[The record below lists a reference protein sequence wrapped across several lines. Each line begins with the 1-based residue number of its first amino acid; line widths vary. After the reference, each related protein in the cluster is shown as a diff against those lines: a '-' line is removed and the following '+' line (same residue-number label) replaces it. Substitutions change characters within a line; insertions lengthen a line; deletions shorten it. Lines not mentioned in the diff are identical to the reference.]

1 MVRYSSSIEY
11 RYMQNFDFIDFNNR
25 WTYPI
30 QWLEESDFART
41 SYHYWLWRASLAKL
55 GKPCKNLYQEELKT
69 NLSKVAKEDRKKYE
83 AHCQNVPEGSSFAI
97 KKAIDNRANQM
108 ASGVDSYEY
117 QLNDPYLIVDADTE
131 DLLAAKCQ
139 QDYIQNRLNI
149 LSATFSRDLSW
160 AGVAAVIVKYD
171 PVSDKNKVLRVNP
184 KNIWF
189 DTKYS
194 SLGLERFRGYS
205 TMISWRALK
214 KMISDNDDEEVN
226 LDIKAPDR
234 SIFREEERDG
244 KKNYIIDK
252 SAKYNNRKIRTLNGL
267 DIYVEDLNHLAT
279 STQLAGAMS
288 MFDEYDHDLRT
299 CYNLNWYRSY
309 ATDPKARTKSHYNG
323 DDVELTVLYDLD
335 RKIEFKIIN
344 RRYVISANQ
353 KAFRRKIAFT
363 ITNPVTGEQKTRLD
377 DFCLDC
383 PLKFQFEEQ
392 ENMDKFPHPWA
403 PIFSLLDTHDELCA
417 WRAKREHVSKILS
430 ILRIE
435 TNGADAASLRGVL
448 NIMGVVLDD
457 IQGDINSINFQYSY
471 DPIDSEIA
479 FRENRIQQLLHAYD
493 QFDALQA
500 MGDRA
505 SAAESGMALGA
516 VAQGLSTHQNAIMQL
531 YADIARQCIANRVAY
546 SPRQEFPVS
555 NYGGGSSITIQ
566 QMALDAI
573 VNVKPAL
580 AKKIQ
585 ERSLAANA
593 MQIIGTLGP
602 QLNQEGLAYLMEQAM
617 MGTMP
622 RKLSEHFIIE
632 QGPSEQEM
640 ALAQQQAQ
648 NDAQILQQ
656 NQQAYEQNPSQ
667 YEVDNLME
675 TQDSDTIDGVISG
688 LGGEGE
694 VDYQEVSEDITNT
707 PNGPEVI
714 DMTSQDG
721 AITTGGVRGMT
732 PESAGEFANPNGLL

>member
-1 MVRYSSSIEY
+1 MES
-11 RYMQNFDFIDFNNR
+11 FDFIDWNQKWN
-25 WTYPI
+25 YPI
-30 QWLEESDFART
+30 QWLIESDFARV

-69 NLSKVAKEDRKKYE
+69 NLSKIADKDKRKEYASR
-83 AHCQNVPEGSSFAI
+83 CQSVPEGSSFSL

-108 ASGVDSYEY
+108 SSGVDAYEY
-117 QLNDPYLIVDADTE
+117 QINDPYMIVDADTE

-139 QDYIQNRLNI
+139 QDYVQNHLNI

-171 PVSDKNKVLRVNP
+171 PVTDKNCVMRVNP

-194 SLGLERFRGYS
+194 SLGIERFRGYS
-205 TMISWRALK
+205 TMISWKKLK
-214 KMISDNDDEEVN
+214 KMIAENDDEEVN

-234 SIFREEERDG
+234 SILKEIDGKDG
-244 KKNYIIDK
+244 KKEFAIDK
-252 SAKYNNRKIRTLNGL
+252 TVKYANRKIRTLNGL
-267 DIYVEDLNHLAT
+267 DIYVEDLNRLAA
-279 STQLAGAMS
+279 STQLSGGLNQ
-288 MFDEYDHDLRT
+288 FDEYDHDLRT
-299 CYNLNWYRSY
+299 CYNLNWYRTFAS
-309 ATDPKARTKSHYNG
+309 DPKARTKSNYNG

-344 RRYVISANQ
+344 RRYVIAANQ
-353 KAFRRKIAFT
+353 KAFRRKIEFT
-363 ITNPVTGEQKTRLD
+363 ITNPITGEQKKRLD

-403 PIFSLLDTHDELCA
+403 PVFSLLDTHDELCA

-435 TNGADAASLRGVL
+435 TNGADATSLRGVL

-479 FRENRIQQLLHAYD
+479 FRENRIQQVLHAYD

-555 NYGGGSSITIQ
+555 NFGDNASISVQ
-566 QMALDAI
+566 AMALDAI

-580 AKKIQ
+580 AKKVQ
-585 ERSLAANA
+585 EKMIAANA
-593 MQIIGTLGP
+593 MQILGTLGQ
-602 QLNQEGLAYLMEQAM
+602 QLNKEGVAYLMEQAM

-622 RKLSEHFIIE
+622 RKVAEHFIRE
-632 QGPSEQEM
+632 KGPSEQEL

-648 NDAQILQQ
+648 NEAQILQQ
-656 NQQAYEQNPSQ
+656 NQQAYEQNPVQ
-667 YEVDNLME
+667 YEADNVMN
-675 TQDSDTIDGVISG
+675 TQSPEAIDAIISG
-688 LGGEGE
+688 LNQGQGGVE
-694 VDYQEVSEDITNT
+694 DYADMSADMTIS
-707 PNGPEVI
+707 PGGPEVI
-714 DMTSQDG
+714 DMMSQEG
-721 AITTGGVRGMT
+721 AVSAGGVQGMT
-732 PESAGEFANPNGLL
+732 PEVGGEFANPNGLVG

>member
-1 MVRYSSSIEY
+1 MNSY
-11 RYMQNFDFIDFNNR
+11 DAIDWDNPFN
-25 WTYPI
+25 YPI

-55 GKPCKNLYQEELKT
+55 GKPCRNLYQEELKS
-69 NLSKVAKEDRKKYE
+69 NLAKVDKVDQGKYE
-83 AHCQNVPEGSSFAI
+83 EQCKCVPEGSSFSL
-97 KKAIDNRANQM
+97 KKAADNRANQM
-108 ASGVDSYEY
+108 SSGVDAYEY
-117 QLNDPYLIVDADTE
+117 QINDPYMMVEPDTE
-131 DLLAAKCQ
+131 DLLAAKCE
-139 QDYIQNRLNI
+139 QDYIENKLNI
-149 LSATFSRDLSW
+149 LSATFSRDLTW

-205 TMISWRALK
+205 TMISWRVLK
-214 KMISDNDDEEVN
+214 KMIADNKDEEVN

-234 SIFREEERDG
+234 SIMVEKDDKDG
-244 KKNYIIDK
+244 KKKWELDK
-252 SAKYNNRKIRTLNGL
+252 TAKYNNRKIRTLNGL
-267 DIYVEDLNHLAT
+267 DIYVEDLNRLAA
-279 STQLAGAMS
+279 STQLSGGLN

-299 CYNLNWYRSY
+299 CYNLNWYRTY
-309 ATDPKARTKSHYNG
+309 ASDPKARTKSHYNG
-323 DDVELTVLYDLD
+323 DDVELTVIYDLD
-335 RKIEFKIIN
+335 RKVEFKIIN
-344 RRYVISANQ
+344 RRYVISANK

-403 PIFSLLDTHDELCA
+403 PVFSLLDTHDELCA

-546 SPRQEFPVS
+546 SSRQEFPVS
-555 NYGGGSSITIQ
+555 NFGDSSTISVQ
-566 QMALDAI
+566 AMALDAI

-580 AKKIQ
+580 AKRVQ
-585 ERSLAANA
+585 EKTIAANA
-593 MQIIGTLGP
+593 LQLLGTLG
-602 QLNQEGLAYLMEQAM
+602 QQMNQEGISYLMEQALL
-617 MGTMP
+617 GSMP
-622 RKLSEHFIIE
+622 RKVAQHFIRE

-648 NDAQILQQ
+648 NDAMALQQ
-656 NQQAYEQNPSQ
+656 NQQAYEQNPIP
-667 YEVDNLME
+667 YEVDNVMN
-675 TQDSDTIDGVISG
+675 TQSPEQIDQIIAGM
-688 LGGEGE
+688 GGGDEAA
-694 VDYQEVSEDITNT
+694 VDYQDVSEDMTMQSG
-707 PNGPEVI
+707 GPQGL
-714 DMTSQDG
+714 DMMSQEG
-721 AITTGGVRGMT
+721 AMTTGGVRGLT
-732 PESAGEFANPNGLL
+732 PETAGEFANPNAMVG

>member
-1 MVRYSSSIEY
+1 MNSYDY
-11 RYMQNFDFIDFNNR
+11 IDFNDPFN
-25 WTYPI
+25 YPI
-30 QWLEESDFART
+30 QWIEESDFART

-55 GKPCKNLYQEELKT
+55 GKPCRNLYQEELKT
-69 NLSKVAKEDRKKYE
+69 NLSKVSKADQGKYE
-83 AHCQNVPEGSSFAI
+83 EQCKCVPEGTSFAL
-97 KKAIDNRANQM
+97 KKAADNRANQM
-108 ASGVDSYEY
+108 ASGVDAYEY
-117 QLNDPYLIVDADTE
+117 QINDPYMMIEPDTE

-139 QDYIQNRLNI
+139 QDYIQNKLNV
-149 LSATFSRDLSW
+149 LSPTFSRDLTW
-160 AGVAAVIVKYD
+160 AGVAAVIIKYD

-205 TMISWRALK
+205 TMISWRVLK
-214 KMISDNDDEEVN
+214 KMLTEDDDEEIN
-226 LDIKAPDR
+226 LNIKAPDR
-234 SIFREEERDG
+234 SITVEQTDNKG
-244 KKNYIIDK
+244 KKYWGIDK
-252 SAKYNNRKIRTLNGL
+252 TAKYSNHKIRTLNGL
-267 DIYVEDLNHLAT
+267 DIYVEDMNRLAT
-279 STQLAGAMS
+279 STQLSGGLN

-299 CYNLNWYRSY
+299 CYNLNWYRTY
-309 ATDPKARTKSHYNG
+309 ANDAKARTNSHYNG
-323 DDVELTVLYDLD
+323 DDVELTVIYDLD
-335 RKIEFKIIN
+335 RKVEFKIIN
-344 RRYVISANQ
+344 RRYVISANR

-377 DFCLDC
+377 DFHLDC

-392 ENMDKFPHPWA
+392 ENMDKFPHPWS
-403 PIFSLLDTHDELCA
+403 PVFSLLDTHDELCA

-430 ILRIE
+430 VLRIE
-435 TNGADAASLRGVL
+435 TNGADATSLRGVL

-471 DPIDSEIA
+471 EPIDSEIA

-555 NYGGGSSITIQ
+555 DYGDSRSISIQ
-566 QMALDAI
+566 AMALDAI

-580 AKKIQ
+580 AKKVQ
-585 ERSLAANA
+585 EKTIAANA
-593 MQIIGTLGP
+593 LQLLGTVGQ
-602 QLNQEGLAYLMEQAM
+602 QLTKDGVAYLMEQALL
-617 MGTMP
+617 GSMP
-622 RKLSEHFIIE
+622 RKVAQHFVRE
-632 QGPSEQEM
+632 QGPSKEEL

-648 NDAQILQQ
+648 NDAMALQQ
-656 NQQAYEQNPSQ
+656 NQQAYEQNSVP
-667 YEVDNLME
+667 YEVENIMQ
-675 TQDSDTIDGVISG
+675 TQDSDTIDDVISG
-688 LGGEGE
+688 LSGGREAA
-694 VDYQEVSEDITNT
+694 VDYQDISADMTMN
-707 PNGPEVI
+707 PGGPETL

-721 AITTGGVRGMT
+721 AMTTGGVRGLT
-732 PESAGEFANPNGLL
+732 PETGGEFANPNGLV

>member
-1 MVRYSSSIEY
+1 MES
-11 RYMQNFDFIDFNNR
+11 FDFIDWNQKWN
-25 WTYPI
+25 YPI
-30 QWLEESDFART
+30 QWLIESDFARV

-69 NLSKVAKEDRKKYE
+69 NLSRIADKDKREEYE
-83 AHCQNVPEGSSFAI
+83 SRCQSVPEGSSFSL
-97 KKAIDNRANQM
+97 KKAVDNRANQM
-108 ASGVDSYEY
+108 SSGVDAYEY
-117 QLNDPYLIVDADTE
+117 QINDPYMIIDADTE

-139 QDYIQNRLNI
+139 QDYVQNHLNI

-171 PVSDKNKVLRVNP
+171 PATDKNCVMRVNP

-194 SLGLERFRGYS
+194 SLGIERFRGYS
-205 TMISWRALK
+205 TMISWKKLK
-214 KMISDNDDEEVN
+214 KMIAENEDEEVN

-234 SIFREEERDG
+234 SIFKEVDGKDG
-244 KKNYIIDK
+244 KKEFAIDETV
-252 SAKYNNRKIRTLNGL
+252 KYANRKIRTLNGL
-267 DIYVEDLNHLAT
+267 DIYVEDLNRLAA
-279 STQLAGAMS
+279 STQLSGGLNQ
-288 MFDEYDHDLRT
+288 FDEYDHDLRT
-299 CYNLNWYRSY
+299 CYNLNWYRTFAS
-309 ATDPKARTKSHYNG
+309 DPKARTKSNYNG

-344 RRYVISANQ
+344 RRYVIAANQ
-353 KAFRRKIAFT
+353 KAFRRKIEFT
-363 ITNPVTGEQKTRLD
+363 ITNPITGEQKKRLD

-403 PIFSLLDTHDELCA
+403 PVFSLLDTHDELCA

-430 ILRIE
+430 VLRIE
-435 TNGADAASLRGVL
+435 TNGADATSLRGVL

-479 FRENRIQQLLHAYD
+479 FRENRIQQVLHAYD

-555 NYGGGSSITIQ
+555 NFGDNASISVQ
-566 QMALDAI
+566 AMALDAI

-580 AKKIQ
+580 AKKVQ
-585 ERSLAANA
+585 EKMIAANA
-593 MQIIGTLGP
+593 MQILGTLGP
-602 QLNQEGLAYLMEQAM
+602 QLNEEGVAYLMEQAM

-622 RKLSEHFIIE
+622 RKVAEHFIRE
-632 QGPSEQEM
+632 KGPSEQEL

-648 NDAQILQQ
+648 NEAQILQQ
-656 NQQAYEQNPSQ
+656 NQQAYEQNPVQ
-667 YEVDNLME
+667 YETDNVMN
-675 TQDSDTIDGVISG
+675 TQSPEAIDAIISG
-688 LGGEGE
+688 LNQGQGGVE
-694 VDYQEVSEDITNT
+694 DYADMSADMTIS
-707 PNGPEVI
+707 PGGPEVI
-714 DMTSQDG
+714 DMMSQEG
-721 AITTGGVRGMT
+721 AVSAGGVQGMT
-732 PESAGEFANPNGLL
+732 SEVGGEFANPNGLVG